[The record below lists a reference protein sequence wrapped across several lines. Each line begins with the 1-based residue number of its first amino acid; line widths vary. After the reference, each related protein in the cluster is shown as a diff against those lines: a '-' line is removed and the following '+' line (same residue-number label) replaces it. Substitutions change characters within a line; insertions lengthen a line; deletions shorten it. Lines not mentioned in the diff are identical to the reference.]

1 MERIGIIAGA
11 GEFPALMARELLSRG
26 IEPVVVAIEEEADRR
41 IEEVVSAVHWQPLG
55 KVGRLLKLL
64 HREKVDRLVLAGKIH
79 KTRIFRDLKPDLK
92 AVTLLWGLRDR
103 KDDTIMLKVA
113 DVLAQEGITLLP
125 QTTHMDAYLPGPA
138 VFSRRAPTDQER
150 ADVAF
155 GLEVAREMGRLD
167 IGQTVVVRR
176 GAVLAVEAIEGT
188 DAAIRRGGIL
198 GNGGAVVVKVA
209 KPSQDLRFDVP
220 AVGLDTVVSCVE
232 AGAQVLAI
240 EAGRTFFFQREEA
253 VALADRNGMAV
264 LAFPAP

>member
-1 MERIGIIAGA
+1 MARVGIVAGA
-11 GEFPALMARELLSRG
+11 GEFPSLLAKEMLRRG
-26 IEPVVVAIEEEADRR
+26 LDPVVVALEEEADES
-41 IEEVVSAVHWQPLG
+41 IESVVPQVHWQPLG
-55 KVGRLLKLL
+55 KLGRLLKVLR
-64 HREKVDRLVLAGKIH
+64 RERVDRLVFAGKVH

-125 QTTHMDAYLPGPA
+125 QTLYMEDHLPGPQ
-138 VFSRRAPTDQER
+138 VFTRRAPTDEER

-155 GLEVAREMGRLD
+155 GLAVARELGRLD

-176 GAVLAVEAIEGT
+176 CAVLAVEAIEGT
-188 DAAIRRGGIL
+188 DAAIRRGGAL

-220 AVGLDTVVSCVE
+220 AVGAQTVRSCLE
-232 AGAQVLAI
+232 GGAGVLAI
-240 EAGRTFFFQREEA
+240 EAGKTFFFQREEA
-253 VALADRNGMAV
+253 VALADRSKLSV
-264 LAFPAP
+264 LAV